1 MKSII
6 KLIAVMLC
14 VVIGAL
20 SFAACEKTD
29 VTPSSSETQS
39 GDLASS
45 DTNSKENEMN
55 VTKPESVM
63 FDNDLNTFWKPSNI
77 ESDSIEFSFDEE
89 KTFNSISFVEQDDIV
104 TDAFVEIKKDGEWV
118 EIFHSDE
125 LGTRTAILDKTYT
138 AKDVRLTISMMEESG
153 GICELSFE
161 EKGKIEGTENFRT
174 LGYYTASRIEWAR
187 ETNFD
192 ELKGVTDLI
201 LFDYGSWDKNG
212 NFIWS
217 ETYNEEFLQ
226 KTLKELEEILD
237 GRKVN
242 LWFCLQNY
250 HKASTTDTKELF
262 ATEASIKKLTKFSI
276 DICKKYGFAGVD
288 IDYEYPMGEVAWSNF
303 DKFLNYAAKELH
315 KNDLKLTAAMIAG
328 MNTTISAETA
338 SLMDYVNIM
347 AYDLQ
352 GKDTKRMRASAFK
365 ACQDSFDYFTNLG
378 FKPEQMMLGLP
389 YHMRFYDGTKSM
401 GDAGYKKAINR
412 WRGGLKGW
420 MNSASIPTG
429 TYSFNGPEMIKD
441 KTYFAMAN
449 GMSGVFNWCVGS
461 DIPHTD
467 PRSLSLSVMNTIER
481 FSK

>member
-6 KLIAVMLC
+6 RLIAVMLC
-14 VVIGAL
+14 VTLGAL
-20 SFAACEKTD
+20 SFAACNGNEVSDDT
-29 VTPSSSETQS
+29 SSS
-39 GDLASS
+39 ASS
-45 DTNSKENEMN
+45 PAENNSPNAQN
-55 VTKPESVM
+55 TVKPEVVM
-63 FDNDLNTFWKPSNI
+63 FDNDINTFWSPENY
-77 ESDSIEFSFDEE
+77 ESDSIEFSFENE
-89 KTFNSISFVEQDDIV
+89 KTFNSISFVEKGDIV

-138 AKDVRLTISMMEESG
+138 AKDVRLTVSLMEESG
-153 GICELSFE
+153 GISELSFE

-187 ETNFD
+187 ENNFD

-226 KTLKELEEILD
+226 KALKELDEILG

-250 HKASTTDTKELF
+250 HKESTTDTKELF
-262 ATEASIKKLTKFSI
+262 ATEESIKKLTQFSI

-288 IDYEYPMGEVAWSNF
+288 IDYEYPMGEVAWANF

-315 KNDLKLTAAMIAG
+315 KNNFKLTAAMIAG
-328 MNTTISAETA
+328 MNTTISPETA
-338 SLMDYVNIM
+338 ALMDYVNIM
-347 AYDLQ
+347 AYDMQ
-352 GKDTKRMRASAFK
+352 GKDTKRMRSSAFK
-365 ACQDSFDYFTNLG
+365 TCQYSFDYFTNLG
-378 FKPEQMMLGLP
+378 FKPGQMMLGLP
-389 YHMRFYDGTKSM
+389 YHMRFYDGTKST
-401 GDAGYKKAINR
+401 GDAGYKKAVNR

-449 GMSGVFNWCVGS
+449 GMSGVFNWCIGS
-461 DIPHTD
+461 DVAHTD
-467 PRSLSLSVMNTIER
+467 SRSLSLSVMNTIER